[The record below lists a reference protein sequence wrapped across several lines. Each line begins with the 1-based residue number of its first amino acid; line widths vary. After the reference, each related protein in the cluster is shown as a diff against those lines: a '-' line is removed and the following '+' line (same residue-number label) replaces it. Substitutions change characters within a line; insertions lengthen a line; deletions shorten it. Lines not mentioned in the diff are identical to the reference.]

1 MGLLESIRRW
11 IDGEQ
16 GEDLLEA
23 ADEHSKPRRIWE
35 EFLVKIAREVEAV
48 MQREMFTPPGGLTY
62 IPREYVVYLS
72 AEDDKDWQ
80 GDKRRGLEQGL
91 FHVLSERAKE
101 LAGATPLAAK
111 SFAVELRVD
120 GTLEKGQFRVQ
131 AVWDETETGHTQVN
145 ARVGASGRGSQGGT
159 QGMSSDKLPAAA
171 PAAAVNFNDTIRE
184 RADGS
189 RGDTEPGGEASAE
202 TGEQSEAGEQTVVRP
217 RIRELYSIEIW
228 RDGVRESVVA
238 ITKPEIT
245 IGRGSRSITV
255 DLPLKGDPEI
265 SRVHAVLTRE
275 GDGRYWLVPKGR
287 NPTLVAGRELPREER
302 TEVQPDQK
310 IAICNFILRIQPR

>member
-1 MGLLESIRRW
+1 MGLLESIRKW

-16 GEDLLEA
+16 GEDLLES
-23 ADEHSKPRRIWE
+23 ADEHSKPRRVWE

-72 AEDDKDWQ
+72 AEDDKEWQ

-91 FHVLSERAKE
+91 FHVLSERARE
-101 LAGATPLAAK
+101 LSGSNQLAAK

-131 AVWDETETGHTQVN
+131 AVWDETESGHTQVN
-145 ARVGASGRGSQGGT
+145 PRVGAGQ
-159 QGMSSDKLPAAA
+159 A
-171 PAAAVNFNDTIRE
+171 PPVNLSDTIRE
-184 RADGS
+184 RADGTQ
-189 RGDTEPGGEASAE
+189 GDTEPGGES
-202 TGEQSEAGEQTVVRP
+202 SEQTVVRP
-217 RIRELYSIEIW
+217 RITVLYSIEVW
-228 RDGVRESVVA
+228 KDGVRETVMP

-265 SRVHAVLTRE
+265 SRVHATLTRAD
-275 GDGRYWLVPKGR
+275 DGRYFLTPKGR
-287 NPTLVAGRELPREER
+287 NPTVVAGRELPRDER

-310 IAICNFILRIQPR
+310 IAICNFVLRIQPR

>member
-1 MGLLESIRRW
+1 MGLLDSIRKW
-11 IDGEQ
+11 IDGDQ
-16 GEDLLEA
+16 GEDLLES

-72 AEDDKDWQ
+72 ADDDKDWQ

-101 LAGATPLAAK
+101 LAGSTALAAK

-131 AVWDETETGHTQVN
+131 AVWDETESGHTMVN
-145 ARVGASGRGSQGGT
+145 ARVGAPSTS
-159 QGMSSDKLPAAA
+159 PAAQ
-171 PAAAVNFNDTIRE
+171 PPAVNFNDTIRE

-189 RGDTEPGGEASAE
+189 QGNTESGGQ
-202 TGEQSEAGEQTVVRP
+202 GEQGEQGEQTVVRP
-217 RIRELYSIEIW
+217 RITVLYSVEIW
-228 RDGVRESVVA
+228 KDGVRETVVPV
-238 ITKPEIT
+238 TKSEIT

-275 GDGRYWLVPKGR
+275 NDGRYYLVPKGR
-287 NPTLVAGRELPREER
+287 NPTLVAGRDLPREER
-302 TEVQPDQK
+302 TEVLPDQK
-310 IAICNFILRIQPR
+310 IAICNFVLRIQPR

>member
-1 MGLLESIRRW
+1 MGLIESIRRW

-72 AEDDKDWQ
+72 NEDDKDWQ

-91 FHVLSERAKE
+91 FHVLSERARE
-101 LAGATPLAAK
+101 LSGSNQLAAK

-131 AVWDETETGHTQVN
+131 AVWDETESGHTQVN
-145 ARVGASGRGSQGGT
+145 PRVGATPKSAPPLSVNL
-159 QGMSSDKLPAAA
+159 SDT
-171 PAAAVNFNDTIRE
+171 VRE
-184 RADGS
+184 FADGS
-189 RGDTEPGGEASAE
+189 RGDIEAGDSEGQSEQGEA
-202 TGEQSEAGEQTVVRP
+202 TVVRP
-217 RIRELYSIEIW
+217 RIKELYSVEIW
-228 RDGVRESVVA
+228 KDGVREAVMPV
-238 ITKPEIT
+238 TKPEIT

-265 SRVHAVLTRE
+265 SRVHATLTRE
-275 GDGRYWLVPKGR
+275 NDGRYYLLAKGR
-287 NPTLVAGRELPREER
+287 NATMVGPRELPRGER
-302 TEVQPDQK
+302 TEVMPDQK
-310 IAICNFILRIQPR
+310 IAICNFVLRIQPR